1 MIKFSKIQKV
11 DLKAYKNQS
20 NVRRSKVPVG
30 GFEKIVYATDQ
41 DWPERVIRYIDL
53 DGFHIRGLLSG
64 FIKRYLPE
72 FEDRIGMLQTP
83 IVAFRKNG
91 KVQRWSYDIKDT
103 NPQKGEVADYKK
115 GLGSW
120 DVADL
125 KMIIQK
131 DGLDK
136 MIEMVDFNSDDSDL
150 AIEDWLGNDSEP
162 RKKHIQNTD
171 FSIANI

>member
-1 MIKFSKIQKV
+1 
-11 DLKAYKNQS
+11 
-20 NVRRSKVPVG
+20 
-30 GFEKIVYATDQ
+30 
-41 DWPERVIRYIDL
+41 
-53 DGFHIRGLLSG
+53 
-64 FIKRYLPE
+64 
-72 FEDRIGMLQTP
+72 MLQTP

-136 MIEMVDFNSDDSDL
+136 MIEMVDFNSDASDL